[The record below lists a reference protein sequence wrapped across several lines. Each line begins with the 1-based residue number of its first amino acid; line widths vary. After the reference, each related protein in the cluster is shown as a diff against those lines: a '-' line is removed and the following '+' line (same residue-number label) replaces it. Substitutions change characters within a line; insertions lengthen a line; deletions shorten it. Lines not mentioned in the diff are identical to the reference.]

1 MLEHRKMSRR
11 LLPLVVVVSLGAIL
25 AGAAGCNRGGQGPA
39 FPQPIRD
46 EKEPGESIDTVSAVP
61 DSGSSSVEDMSST
74 TTEVEIDEGSSAGDD
89 DGEDGE
95 GDKDAEK
102 SADTDKSG
110 DGGGD
115 DSGEDETGDDGEIEI
130 EVEP

>member
-1 MLEHRKMSRR
+1 MLRR
-11 LLPLVVVVSLGAIL
+11 VLPLLVVLALGAIPIG
-25 AGAAGCNRGGQGPA
+25 AGGCNRTGPGPA
-39 FPQPIRD
+39 VPQPIRD

-61 DSGSSSVEDMSST
+61 DSGSSGVEDMSSSS
-74 TTEVEIDEGSSAGDD
+74 TEVEIDEGSSAGDD
-89 DGEDGE
+89 DDGE

-110 DGGGD
+110 DDGES
-115 DSGEDETGDDGEIEI
+115 DSGEDETGDDGDIEI

>member
-1 MLEHRKMSRR
+1 MLRR
-11 LLPLVVVVSLGAIL
+11 VLPLLVVLSLGAIPIG
-25 AGAAGCNRGGQGPA
+25 AGGCNRGGGPGPA

-61 DSGSSSVEDMSST
+61 DSGSSGVEDMSSSS
-74 TTEVEIDEGSSAGDD
+74 TEVEIDEGSSAGDD
-89 DGEDGE
+89 DDGE

-110 DGGGD
+110 DEGEG
-115 DSGEDETGDDGEIEI
+115 DSGEDETGDDGDIEIEI

>member
-1 MLEHRKMSRR
+1 MLRR
-11 LLPLVVVVSLGAIL
+11 VLPLLVVLSLGAIPM
-25 AGAAGCNRGGQGPA
+25 GTGGCNRGGGPGPA
-39 FPQPIRD
+39 VPQPIRD

-89 DGEDGE
+89 DGED
-95 GDKDAEK
+95 DKDAEK

-115 DSGEDETGDDGEIEI
+115 SGEDETGDGGEIEI

>member
-1 MLEHRKMSRR
+1 MLRR
-11 LLPLVVVVSLGAIL
+11 VLPLLVVLSLGAIPIG
-25 AGAAGCNRGGQGPA
+25 AGGCNRGGGPGPA

-61 DSGSSSVEDMSST
+61 DSGSSGVDDMSST

-89 DGEDGE
+89 DDGE
-95 GDKDAEK
+95 GDKDTEK